1 MKNKVKSIVLVIV
14 MLASAIGIGGTVYYA
29 KGHIFENNV
38 SFSQQAPNDM
48 LDNAENKIQPPD
60 NNSSENNTAP
70 QQPQDGLQ
78 QGEKDNSIPEMP
90 QNDFKRSDDMKNT
103 KLTPLYIAVIAV
115 LSALF
120 SISLL
125 YLLMSIKNKAV
136 FKNKDKIIIY
146 ILAVSLLTTYLT
158 AGITVAAN
166 KLVLKNNAV
175 NEQQT
180 TQKDNVVLNEDN
192 VVNSS
197 VIDLSSYTEDVTIS
211 KGGTYELCG
220 EFTKSVIVNAPNEKV
235 ELVLNNVKIENSQ
248 TAAIIGLSAQE
259 VTVNLKDNT
268 ENILSDGGN
277 SEYDGCIFSNAP
289 LVFEGEGAL
298 IVNGNQNEGE
308 GIAAETADITINSGK
323 LVITSNDD
331 GINAGG
337 DGGLITINGG
347 EIYVNASGD
356 GIDSNKNAVINGGT
370 LFVLGSD
377 IGGDAGI
384 DTDTGF
390 VINGGTVVALGSDM
404 LEAPKAEGAQNTLA
418 FTLDSKIDKDN
429 CVTLMRGD
437 EVIISF
443 NAPKSFKTILISS
456 ALLENGDYS
465 LYTGKADSAD
475 YGICADGVF
484 TNESLVYVNGQNV
497 FAVNQ
502 SVSQYGKSR

>member
-1 MKNKVKSIVLVIV
+1 MKNKVKSIALVII
-14 MLASAIGIGGTVYYA
+14 MLASVIGIGSTVYYA
-29 KGHIFENNV
+29 KDHIFKNNA

-48 LDNAENKIQPPD
+48 SEYTENEIQPP
-60 NNSSENNTAP
+60 ENNAAENDKVP
-70 QQPQDGLQ
+70 QQPQNGLQ
-78 QGEKDNSIPEMP
+78 QGNQNNAVSEMP
-90 QNDFKRSDDMKNT
+90 QNDFKLSDDMKNT
-103 KLTPLYIAVIAV
+103 KLTPFYIAVIAV

-120 SISLL
+120 SLSFL
-125 YLLMSIKNKAV
+125 YLFMNIKNKTV
-136 FKNKDKIIIY
+136 FKNKDKVIIY

-158 AGITVAAN
+158 AGITVASN
-166 KLVLKNNAV
+166 NLVLKNNAV

-180 TQKDNVVLNEDN
+180 EQKDNVVLNEDN

-197 VIDLSSYTEDVTIS
+197 VIDLNSYTEDVTIS

-220 EFTKSVIVNAPNEKV
+220 EFAKSIIVNAPNEKV
-235 ELVLNNVKIENSQ
+235 ELVLNNVRIENSR

-259 VTVNLKDNT
+259 ITVHLKNNT
-268 ENILSDGGN
+268 ENTLSDGGN
-277 SEYDGCIFSNAP
+277 SEYDGCIFSNTP
-289 LVFEGEGAL
+289 LVFEGDGTL

-308 GIAAETADITINSGK
+308 GIASESADITINSGR

-337 DGGLITINGG
+337 DGGQITINGG

-384 DTDTGF
+384 DTDAGF

-404 LEAPKAEGAQNTLA
+404 LEAPKAESTQNSLV

-437 EVIISF
+437 EAVISF
-443 NAPKSFKTILISS
+443 NAPKSFKTIIISS
-456 ALLENGDYS
+456 ASLENGDYS
-465 LYTGKADSAD
+465 LYTGKADGAD

-484 TNESLVYVNGQNV
+484 TKESPVYVNGQNV
-497 FAVNQ
+497 FAVNR